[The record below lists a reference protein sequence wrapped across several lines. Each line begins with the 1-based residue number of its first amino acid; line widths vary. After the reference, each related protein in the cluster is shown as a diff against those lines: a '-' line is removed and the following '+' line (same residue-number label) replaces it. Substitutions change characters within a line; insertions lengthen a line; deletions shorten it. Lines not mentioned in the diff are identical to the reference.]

1 MISAV
6 LDANVLYPAPIRDL
20 LLSLAADDFFSPL
33 WSATIQEEWKRNLLI
48 KRQDLKPEK
57 LERTTLLM
65 NQAFPN
71 AMVED
76 YQKWIGA
83 ISLKD
88 PDDRH
93 VAAVAIQAN
102 ADYIITINLKD
113 FVNLVVPTGKFEV
126 IHPDDFIDRLISED
140 SEAVYRGFEKMVL
153 RLKNPPQSKAEVL
166 ASLSGCGLVATA
178 KKLKEMGV

>member
-20 LLSLAADDFFSPL
+20 LLSLADDDFFKPL
-33 WSATIQEEWKRNLLI
+33 WSATIQEEWRRNLLI
-48 KRQDLKPEK
+48 KRHDIKPEK

-65 NQAFPN
+65 NQAFPD

-76 YQKWIGA
+76 YQKWIDA

-93 VAAVAIQAN
+93 VVAVAIQAN
-102 ADYIITINLKD
+102 ANYIITINLKD
-113 FVNLVVPTGKFEV
+113 FMGFVVPTGRFEV
-126 IHPDDFIDRLISED
+126 IHPDDFIDRLIAENPK
-140 SEAVYRGFEKMVL
+140 AVYQSFEKMVL

-166 ASLSGCGLVATA
+166 TTLSGCGLVITA
-178 KKLKEMGV
+178 RKLKEMEA